1 MRHVTLKIRKYPRL
15 FCAKEPFSS
24 GEEVN
29 PFGEEAGSITHKSSA
44 GEPAHHA
51 RQIMGRTPPAGK
63 QRMGG
68 IYVEK
73 I

>member
-1 MRHVTLKIRKYPRL
+1 MRHVTLKIRKYLREI
-15 FCAKEPFSS
+15 CAKEPFTS

-29 PFGEEAGSITHKSSA
+29 PFGEEAGLISHKSSA
-44 GEPAHHA
+44 GEPVHHT
-51 RQIMGRTPPAGK
+51 RQVMGRTPPAGK